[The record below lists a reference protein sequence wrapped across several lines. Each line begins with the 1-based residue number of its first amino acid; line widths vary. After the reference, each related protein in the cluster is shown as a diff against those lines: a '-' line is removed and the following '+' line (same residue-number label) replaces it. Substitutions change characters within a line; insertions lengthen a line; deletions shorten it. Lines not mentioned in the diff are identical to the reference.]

1 MKKFH
6 TYQQMSQHRSI
17 EIAIKSGIILVTP
30 NCAFTNE
37 DIALFNNAIFQTI
50 ENLENIEGIYLD
62 LRAVQELPFF
72 FIGSLLSIYDKVKP
86 TELQIQNASPYT
98 IKILTEYELEK
109 IFTIKSSN
117 TN

>member
-1 MKKFH
+1 MKKLH
-6 TYQQMSQHRSI
+6 NSHQNPQNSNI

-30 NCAFTNE
+30 NCALTNE

-86 TELQIQNASPYT
+86 TELQIKNASPY
-98 IKILTEYELEK
+98 IMKILTAYELDK
-109 IFTIKSSN
+109 VFTIKSSN
-117 TN
+117 RN